1 MGRSYGATEA
11 MMTPLDLA
19 LKYMEIFYSNTDI
32 ETLGQILTADLS
44 FEGPFFQFDCADD
57 YLESV
62 RDDPREG
69 LAYELIR
76 SFEDSSSACLVY
88 QFSKPGISIPMA
100 QLFEIED
107 GKISRIVLIFD
118 TGAFG

>member
-1 MGRSYGATEA
+1 MK
-11 MMTPLDLA
+11 PLELA

-32 ETLGQILTADLS
+32 ADLDQILAADLS
-44 FEGPFFQFDCADD
+44 FEGPFFQYDCAAN
-57 YLESV
+57 YLESL

-69 LAYELIR
+69 LAYKLIH

-118 TGAFG
+118 TAAFG